1 MRAENKWIHEDF
13 GGRTEWAHAKDGHF
27 MDGGNVNYEEF
38 DSTEAWTKEW
48 ENFVDI
54 QKMKLQ

>member
-1 MRAENKWIHEDF
+1 
-13 GGRTEWAHAKDGHF
+13 

-54 QKMKLQ
+54 QKMKRQ